1 MLIRGSL
8 DEKIEFAFQVFDK
21 EEKGYLEPDEYKF
34 YVRSLI
40 KASKMVKHNKE
51 DPVFDKE
58 LAQFETK
65 LLGLAKKGDAEVKY
79 GDIHNALLGDTFIQ
93 YCHNLTQPKEAEPVV
108 SIIDEPEVPTEV
120 EKKDI
125 VVEKKE

>member
-21 EEKGYLEPDEYKF
+21 EEKGYLEPEEYHC

-40 KASKMVKHNKE
+40 KASKMVRHNSV

-58 LAQFETK
+58 LAQFEAK
-65 LLGLAKKGDAEVKY
+65 LLGLAKGAAEVKY
-79 GDIHNALLGDTFIQ
+79 GDIHNALLGDTFIE
-93 YCHNLTQPKEAEPVV
+93 YCHNLAQPKEPEPAV
-108 SIIDEPEVPTEV
+108 SIIDRPESPTE
-120 EKKDI
+120 EKKDTTI
-125 VVEKKE
+125 VEKKE